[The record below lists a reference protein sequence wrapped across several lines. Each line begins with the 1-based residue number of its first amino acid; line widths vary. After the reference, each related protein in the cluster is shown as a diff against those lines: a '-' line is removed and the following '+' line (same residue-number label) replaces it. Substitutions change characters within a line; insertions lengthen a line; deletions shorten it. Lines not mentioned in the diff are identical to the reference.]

1 MGMAGRW
8 MSGMVAY
15 RVEFRAK
22 LGLVASFK
30 TEAWAGCQHLNHWL
44 PRKNDNHD
52 AGLLVFGLVIAL
64 QDSNLDVLSPRPNW
78 RRICFLTSPPLLIQ
92 TTQSQLKIQPRNP

>member
-1 MGMAGRW
+1 

-15 RVEFRAK
+15 GVESRAK

-30 TEAWAGCQHLNHWL
+30 TGVWAGYQHLNYWL
-44 PRKNDNHD
+44 LGRMTATTLVYSLSDQ
-52 AGLLVFGLVIAL
+52 LLRLYAL

-78 RRICFLTSPPLLIQ
+78 RRICFLTSPSLPIQ
-92 TTQSQLKIQPRNP
+92 TTQLQLKIRPRNL